1 MRILGLTGGIAM
13 GKSTAARQLKRLGLP
28 LHDADAA
35 IHRLYA
41 PGGKALAAVA
51 RRFPEAIVNGRVDR
65 QKLGQQVFGKPAAL
79 KDLERILHP
88 LVRREAVTF
97 LQRQARRRQPLVV
110 LDIPLLF
117 ETGGEA
123 GCDYVVTLSAPAFLQ
138 RQRALQRPGMTPAK
152 LGSILAR
159 QTPDGEKRR
168 RADYVVP
175 SGLGFGFALRHL
187 KRAVRLAKQ
196 SPSRAWPPGP
206 RRLRRVKGQPT

>member
-51 RRFPEAIVNGRVDR
+51 ERFPEAIVAGRVDR
-65 QKLGQQVFGKPAAL
+65 QKLGQLVFGKPEAL
-79 KDLERILHP
+79 RDLERILHP
-88 LVRREAVTF
+88 LVRREALAF

-123 GCDYVVTLSAPAFLQ
+123 DCDYVVTLSAPAFLQ
-138 RQRALQRPGMTPAK
+138 RQRALGRPGMTPAK
-152 LGSILAR
+152 LDGILAR
-159 QTPDGEKRR
+159 QTPDNEKRR
-168 RADYVVP
+168 RADYTVP
-175 SGLGFGFALRHL
+175 SGLGYGFALRHL

-206 RRLRRVKGQPT
+206 RRLRRLKGKP